1 MDKTEFREGKRINI
15 LYTMPDMFGFFLWIS
30 TILKL
35 CTCAQTSFLLSK
47 EVNVASAEEG
57 NVSLLF
63 SRLKSWPEKR
73 DKVM

>member
-15 LYTMPDMFGFFLWIS
+15 LYTMPDMFGFFFYESQLSWN
-30 TILKL
+30 

-63 SRLKSWPEKR
+63 SRLKSWPEER
-73 DKVM
+73 DEVM